1 MRNNEENFAPPPP
14 QQQSYSRP
22 TDFVKL
28 PSKGKFYPPGH
39 PLCDKEEVE
48 VSFMTTKEEDIL
60 LSPSYNKKGNVFD
73 KLIESL
79 IVGSVRAES
88 LLIGD
93 KNAILINAR
102 KNAYG
107 SDYRVSLICQ
117 HCYETEEIS
126 IDLDEV
132 EDKNINLKG
141 VRITSN
147 GTFELQL
154 PRTKAKVEI
163 KNLTSLDETELLKKA
178 EQRAKHNLPETPATD
193 RLRQMIV
200 AVNDNADPMEINN
213 FVSGLPIVDSR
224 YIKKKYGE
232 VCPDVDF
239 TYDYECNSCSGR
251 NEGGVPILGT
261 FFWPDD

>member
-1 MRNNEENFAPPPP
+1 MRNNEENFAPPP

-39 PLCDKEEVE
+39 PLYNKEEVE

-79 IVGSVRAES
+79 IVGNVKAES

-117 HCYETEEIS
+117 HC
-126 IDLDEV
+126 
-132 EDKNINLKG
+132 
-141 VRITSN
+141 
-147 GTFELQL
+147 
-154 PRTKAKVEI
+154 
-163 KNLTSLDETELLKKA
+163 
-178 EQRAKHNLPETPATD
+178 
-193 RLRQMIV
+193 
-200 AVNDNADPMEINN
+200 
-213 FVSGLPIVDSR
+213 
-224 YIKKKYGE
+224 
-232 VCPDVDF
+232 
-239 TYDYECNSCSGR
+239 
-251 NEGGVPILGT
+251 
-261 FFWPDD
+261 